1 MSAAGR
7 PEGGAQSAPHA
18 SASLSDDRSP
28 LALLPAVEA
37 FYRHEVLLLQDR
49 RYREWLETMEPQ
61 VLYRVPV
68 TTSTLEGL
76 VTRDDELGYYDEDLE
91 LLKAR
96 VAKLESK
103 QSWVEQP
110 PSRLRYFVQVVD
122 AQHEG
127 EAVRARSNLLLLQ
140 YRWNMEQQFS
150 GERTDLLVPTEGGGF
165 RLRERRVVLDRQV
178 LGKQGLSVFF

>member
-1 MSAAGR
+1 MTAD
-7 PEGGAQSAPHA
+7 A
-18 SASLSDDRSP
+18 STV
-28 LALLPAVEA
+28 ALWQELEA

-49 RYREWLETMEPQ
+49 RYRDWLATMDPAIS
-61 VLYRVPV
+61 YRVPV
-68 TTSTLEGL
+68 TTSTIDGL
-76 VTRDDELGYYDEDLE
+76 VTREDELGYYDEDLA

-122 AQHEG
+122 AHRDG
-127 EAVRARSNLLLLQ
+127 DVVVARSNLLLLQ

-150 GERTDLLVPTEGGGF
+150 GERTDELVSVDGGS
-165 RLRERRVVLDRQV
+165 RLRKRRVVLDRQA
-178 LGKQGLSVFF
+178 LGEQGLSVFF

>member
-1 MSAAGR
+1 MT
-7 PEGGAQSAPHA
+7 
-18 SASLSDDRSP
+18 
-28 LALLPAVEA
+28 ALDPSTIALFQALEA
-37 FYRHEVLLLQDR
+37 FYRREVLLLQDH
-49 RYREWLETMEPQ
+49 RYREWLDTMDPAIS
-61 VLYRVPV
+61 YRVPV
-68 TTSTLEGL
+68 TTSTLDGL
-76 VTRDDELGYYDEDLE
+76 VTREDELGYYDEDFE

-122 AQHEG
+122 ATREPEG
-127 EAVRARSNLLLLQ
+127 TVVARSNLLLLQ

-150 GERTDLLVPTEGGGF
+150 GSRSDVLVPAAGGF

>member
-1 MSAAGR
+1 MTT
-7 PEGGAQSAPHA
+7 EAP
-18 SASLSDDRSP
+18 S
-28 LALLPAVEA
+28 LALLQELDA
-37 FYRHEVLLLQDR
+37 FYRREILLLQDH
-49 RYREWLETMEPQ
+49 RYREWLDIMDPAIS
-61 VLYRVPV
+61 YRVPV
-68 TTSTLEGL
+68 TTSTQDGL
-76 VTRDDELGYYDEDLE
+76 VTREDELGYYDEDFE

-122 AQHEG
+122 AHRQSDG
-127 EAVRARSNLLLLQ
+127 GVVARSNLLLLQ

-150 GERTDLLVPTEGGGF
+150 GSRADVLVAVEGGL
-165 RLRERRVVLDRQV
+165 RLRERRVVLDRQI

>member
-1 MSAAGR
+1 MPDETS
-7 PEGGAQSAPHA
+7 
-18 SASLSDDRSP
+18 SASLFRE
-28 LALLPAVEA
+28 LEA

-49 RYREWLETMEPQ
+49 RYGEWLQTMDGA
-61 VLYRVPV
+61 VSYRVPV
-68 TTSTLEGL
+68 TTSTLDGL
-76 VTRDDELGYYDEDLE
+76 VTREDELGYYDEDLT

-103 QSWVEQP
+103 MSWVEHP
-110 PSRLRYFVQVVD
+110 PSRLRYFVQVID
-122 AQHEG
+122 ITSHSDG
-127 EAVRARSNLLLLQ
+127 TLTARSNLLLLQ

-150 GERTDLLVPTEGGGF
+150 GERTDVLVSLDGSF

>member
-1 MSAAGR
+1 MTADPSAV
-7 PEGGAQSAPHA
+7 
-18 SASLSDDRSP
+18 
-28 LALLPAVEA
+28 ALWQELEA
-37 FYRHEVLLLQDR
+37 FYRQEVLLLQDR
-49 RYREWLETMEPQ
+49 RYRDWLATMDPAIS
-61 VLYRVPV
+61 YRVPV
-68 TTSTLEGL
+68 TTSTLDGL
-76 VTRDDELGYYDEDLE
+76 VTREDELGYYDEDFE

-122 AQHEG
+122 AHRQG
-127 EAVRARSNLLLLQ
+127 DRVVARSNLLLLQ
-140 YRWNMEQQFS
+140 SRWNLEQQFS
-150 GERTDLLVPTEGGGF
+150 GERSDVLVPVDGGL